1 MKRRVF
7 TKKSEQLK
15 RTLLRNNMTE
25 AEKLLWVELKTRKL
39 GVRFLRQYSIE
50 KFVVDFYCPE
60 IKLAV
65 EVDGVTH
72 NSPEEIEYDIYR
84 QAEIE
89 KYRIEFA
96 RFTNQQIYGNIKQ
109 VVDEIKA
116 RINILQKSN

>member
-1 MKRRVF
+1 MKIRVF

-15 RTLLRNNMTE
+15 RSLLRNNMTE
-25 AEKLLWVELKTRKL
+25 AEKLLWLELKNRNL

-60 IKLAV
+60 IKLAI

-72 NSPEEIEYDIYR
+72 NSPEEIEYDTYR
-84 QAEIE
+84 QVEIE
-89 KYRIEFA
+89 KYKITFA
-96 RFTNQQIYGNIKQ
+96 RFTNQQVYGSIKT

-116 RINILQKSN
+116 RINILKKSN

>member
-1 MKRRVF
+1 MKIRVF

-15 RTLLRNNMTE
+15 RSLLRNKMTE
-25 AEKLLWVELKTRKL
+25 AEKLLWLELKNRNL

-72 NSPEEIEYDIYR
+72 NSPEEIEYDAYR
-84 QAEIE
+84 QEEIE
-89 KYRIEFA
+89 KYKITFV
-96 RFTNQQIYGNIKQ
+96 RFTNQQVYGSIKT

-116 RINILQKSN
+116 RINILKKSN